1 MTTGEGPL
9 GTKTVLV
16 ADDEPNQRLLVKATL
31 QSLPYTVIEAADGDE
46 AWRLLQSHRPA
57 MALLDIRMPGRS
69 GLELVRAIRATPD
82 LSEMIVVLLSSQ
94 IGDEDVRA
102 GLTAGADR
110 YLTKPFSPMQ
120 LLTLVVEGLGT

>member
-1 MTTGEGPL
+1 M
-9 GTKTVLV
+9 
-16 ADDEPNQRLLVKATL
+16 
-31 QSLPYTVIEAADGDE
+31 
-46 AWRLLQSHRPA
+46 
-57 MALLDIRMPGRS
+57 
-69 GLELVRAIRATPD
+69 VRAIRATPD